1 MVAAVAKAEVV
12 VIEIKVI
19 SLLYL
24 IYLLLPGVIGVTV
37 VKVILLFLIYL
48 LLPGVIAVTVVKVIS
63 LLFLIYLL
71 LPGVIVAYNAVHV
84 FIMQLQRKLYKCR
97 DSLT

>member
-12 VIEIKVI
+12 V
-19 SLLYL
+19 
-24 IYLLLPGVIGVTV
+24 TV
-37 VKVILLFLIYL
+37 VKVISLLFLIYL
-48 LLPGVIAVTVVKVIS
+48 LLPGVIVVTVVKVIS

-97 DSLT
+97 DSLTWVKITDANNI